1 MSRISFSSNVKKELA
16 GRLAPDKTGRMA
28 ELAALFC
35 TCGKVET
42 DPWRLV
48 MISEHEE
55 ILAKIRT
62 GLEKIFRIE
71 CRTVDR
77 NCLEIGQTEDVPFLL
92 KSLHLIQGGLY
103 VRHVPEE
110 LTGTQEAQQ
119 AYVRGA
125 FLGSGSITNPHKH
138 YHAEFMDTSLPFLE
152 ELQQMLYGFG
162 LDMHITERIRQN
174 RGFYVLYLKESEQ
187 IADLLNVMQA
197 YTAMMD
203 LVNVQIEKRVR
214 NQINRSVNCE
224 TANLRKVVEASLRQT
239 EAIRY
244 LTERKGWESLPP
256 QLAEMARIRIEY
268 PDMSL
273 QELGSHLEPPVSRS
287 GVNHRLRRL
296 VEMAEDLRKQEQEQ

>member
-1 MSRISFSSNVKKELA
+1 MSRESFSSNVKNELA
-16 GRLAPDKTGRMA
+16 GRLAPDKTSRMA
-28 ELAALFC
+28 ELAALIC

-42 DPWRLV
+42 QPWRLTLA
-48 MISEHEE
+48 SEHEE

-62 GLEKIFRIE
+62 GLEKIFGIRCRQTDRNSMEIE
-71 CRTVDR
+71 CA
-77 NCLEIGQTEDVPFLL
+77 EDVPIVLKGLYLL
-92 KSLHLIQGGLY
+92 RNGLY
-103 VRHVPEE
+103 VRHIPEE
-110 LTGTQEAQQ
+110 LTDSQDAQQ

-138 YHAEFMDTSLPFLE
+138 YHAEFMDTSLSFLE
-152 ELQQMLYGFG
+152 ELQQMIYGFG
-162 LDMHITERIRQN
+162 LDMRITERIRQN
-174 RGFYVLYLKESEQ
+174 RGLYVLYLKESEQ

-224 TANLRKVVEASLRQT
+224 TANLRKVVEASLKQT

-244 LTERKGWESLPP
+244 LTEHKGWESLPP
-256 QLAEMARIRIEY
+256 QLAEMARIRLEY
-268 PDMSL
+268 PDLSL
-273 QELGSHLEPPVSRS
+273 QELGSRLEPPVSRS

-296 VEMAEDLRKQEQEQ
+296 MEMAEDLRKQEQE